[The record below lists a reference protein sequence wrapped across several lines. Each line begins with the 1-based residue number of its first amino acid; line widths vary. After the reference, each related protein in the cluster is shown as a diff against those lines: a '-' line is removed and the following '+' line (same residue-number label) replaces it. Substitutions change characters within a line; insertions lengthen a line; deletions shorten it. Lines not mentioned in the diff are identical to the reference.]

1 MKTSEFLQGR
11 DVERQALTRYIN
23 RHPELFKNHIKKD
36 GKEIDLDDEAVAI
49 LDEVYPLIKPV
60 ELINGVPKEVHIQLQ
75 NELIKTQKENSEL
88 MKALLKVNEQLAI
101 ANTEKLLLEEKAKQF
116 EELKEQNK
124 SISDELSVTKV
135 ELEKEKSKSWWDKL
149 RRNKYEN
156 NTKGMERPNHCNR
169 RIRQVKKRVHRARI

>member
-1 MKTSEFLQGR
+1 
-11 DVERQALTRYIN
+11 
-23 RHPELFKNHIKKD
+23 
-36 GKEIDLDDEAVAI
+36 
-49 LDEVYPLIKPV
+49 
-60 ELINGVPKEVHIQLQ
+60 
-75 NELIKTQKENSEL
+75 

-149 RRNKYEN
+149 RRK
-156 NTKGMERPNHCNR
+156 
-169 RIRQVKKRVHRARI
+169 

>member
-149 RRNKYEN
+149 RRK
-156 NTKGMERPNHCNR
+156 
-169 RIRQVKKRVHRARI
+169 